1 MEKINEGI
9 VLIKNLK
16 ELPEIRQKD
25 LYDWIEDYKRFL
37 CSMIKFPEGQDHVK
51 AVEKSLVYMG
61 VIDAL
66 VQRIEKLEGEN
77 IELTKSLPIPLEGT
91 TLDV

>member
-1 MEKINEGI
+1 
-9 VLIKNLK
+9 
-16 ELPEIRQKD
+16 
-25 LYDWIEDYKRFL
+25 
-37 CSMIKFPEGQDHVK
+37 
-51 AVEKSLVYMG
+51 LVYMG